1 MNQRK
6 QAWAWVPSL
15 FYIQGLPY
23 VMVMVVSSIMYKDLG
38 IGNTEMAFYTSM
50 LYLPWVIKPIWSPVV
65 DVLKTKRLWTISM
78 QIIMTFT
85 FFGLGFS
92 LLSEES
98 FFFYSLFFFWILA
111 FCSATHDVAV
121 DGFYMLSLS
130 EKNQSFFVGVRTTVY
145 RLAILS
151 GQGIFVF
158 AAGLLTAYFTKNTSW
173 ALVMCIS
180 GLLMMF
186 GSIYNHF
193 MLPKVEK
200 VSLEKK
206 ESIRSL
212 LNKSKEI
219 FVEFLQKENIY
230 WGIAFVLTFRFS
242 EGLISKMA
250 SAFMLDSVEVGGLG
264 LNTEQV
270 GFIYGTL
277 GMGSIILGGLIG
289 GVLAS
294 KKGLKYWLFPMLLS
308 VNLPNFLYAVL
319 AYVDNPS
326 LVLVSACVM
335 VEQFGYG
342 FGMTGYI
349 LYVIYISAGKYKT
362 TNYAIST
369 GLTSLGMMLP
379 GALSG
384 FIQEYLGYQHFYIF
398 TFFCMLPALFLYKK
412 VSIEASFGRK

>member
-1 MNQRK
+1 MSERK
-6 QAWAWVPSL
+6 HAWAWVPSL

-23 VMVMVVSSIMYKDLG
+23 VMVMVVSSILYKDLG
-38 IGNTEMAFYTSM
+38 IGNKEMAFYTSM
-50 LYLPWVIKPIWSPVV
+50 LYLPWVIKPFWSPIV

-78 QIIMTFT
+78 QVIMSVTFI
-85 FFGLGFS
+85 GLAFS
-92 LLSEES
+92 LLSESS

-130 EKNQSFFVGVRTTVY
+130 EKNQAFFVGVRTTVY

-151 GQGIFVF
+151 GQGVFVF
-158 AAGLLTAYFTKNTSW
+158 GAGVLTVYFTKHVAW
-173 ALVMCIS
+173 AIVMLIS
-180 GLLMMF
+180 GFLMIC
-186 GSIYNHF
+186 GSVYNHF
-193 MLPKVEK
+193 MLPKVE
-200 VSLEKK
+200 STESQNK
-206 ESIRSL
+206 ESVLSL
-212 LNKSKEI
+212 LKKSKEI
-219 FVEFLQKENIY
+219 FTEFLQKENIY
-230 WGIAFVLTFRFS
+230 WGIAFILTFRFS

-250 SAFMLDSVEVGGLG
+250 SAFMLDSVDVGGLG

-277 GMGSIILGGLIG
+277 GMGAIITGGLIG

-294 KKGLKYWLFPMLLS
+294 KKGLKYWLFPMLLA
-308 VNLPNFLYAVL
+308 VNLPNFLYAIL
-319 AYVDNPS
+319 AYIEAPS
-326 LVLVSACVM
+326 LILISSVVII
-335 VEQFGYG
+335 EQFGYG

-369 GLTSLGMMLP
+369 GLTSFGMMVP

-384 FIQEYLGYQHFYIF
+384 FLQESLGYEYFYIF
-398 TFFCMLPALFLYKK
+398 SFFCMIPALFLYKK
-412 VSIEASFGRK
+412 VSIDASFARK